1 MQGRA
6 GQRWWWRG
14 TGTGLIVPT
23 RRLRPRE
30 TGCRGALE
38 AEVKEREG
46 RREGREGGGTA
57 ESRIH
62 RVQRPPSQ
70 HPEGVPSELLS
81 LPSSPW
87 GPSYLSQGV

>member
-23 RRLRPRE
+23 RRLSPRE